1 MANGETPPPDPTAQ
15 ELIELAREI
24 RERVRS
30 RHPTHAPGGVAL
42 PDLMPLLHA
51 RDAAEGKVASIGTV
65 NPRPPGA
72 LNSLI
77 QLLKRL
83 AARLLDWHVREQ
95 VEFNRSVVRALS
107 ATLEALDEN
116 NRALARI
123 AETAA
128 LVNPIR
134 EALDENNRALARIA
148 EAAALGRDVAAHWAQ
163 WRPAW
168 EEKLEKSEIH
178 ALRALAELQGVVQ
191 QRLAQ
196 LEISFRDLTRR
207 QHEEFRLSAERSALE
222 IQQRLWRDLEK
233 VRIEFERLIHSELRL
248 LRQRAARLDPI
259 APPAAPVVQA
269 SEPPVGPLAF
279 ALRFRGSEEEIR
291 RRQTFYLP
299 YFRRAGQVLD
309 LACGR
314 GEFLELLR
322 EAGVNARGV
331 DLDPACVEICRA
343 KGLDVEQRGAFDCL
357 EQLPPSTLDAIFC
370 SHFVEHLLAA
380 QVPELIRLASSRL
393 VPGGLL
399 AVETPNPQC
408 LATLA
413 AAFYADPT
421 HQRPLPAPLLRF
433 YFEEA
438 GFGGIEVHPLS
449 PASEVYPELAAL
461 PDAFRDAFFGGMDYA
476 ILGRRL

>member
-1 MANGETPPPDPTAQ
+1 VANGETPPPDPTAQ

-77 QLLKRL
+77 QFLKRL

-107 ATLEALDEN
+107 ATL
-116 NRALARI
+116 
-123 AETAA
+123 
-128 LVNPIR
+128 

-178 ALRALAELQGVVQ
+178 ALRALAELHGVFQ

-207 QHEEFRLSAERSALE
+207 QHEEFRLSAERLALE
-222 IQQRLWRDLEK
+222 IQQRLWQDLEK

-259 APPAAPVVQA
+259 APPAAPVAQA
-269 SEPPVGPLAF
+269 GEPPVDPLAF

-291 RRQTFYLP
+291 RRQTFYVP
-299 YFRRAGQVLD
+299 YFRGAGQVLD

-343 KGLDVEQRGAFDCL
+343 KGLDVEQRGAFGCL

-370 SHFVEHLLAA
+370 SHFVEHLPAA

>member
-1 MANGETPPPDPTAQ
+1 VANGETPPPDPTAQ

-123 AETAA
+123 AE
-128 LVNPIR
+128 
-134 EALDENNRALARIA
+134 
-148 EAAALGRDVAAHWAQ
+148 AAAAGRDVAAHWAQ

-222 IQQRLWRDLEK
+222 IQQRLWQDLEK

-248 LRQRAARLDPI
+248 LRQRAARLDPV
-259 APPAAPVVQA
+259 APPAAPVAQA
-269 SEPPVGPLAF
+269 GEPPVDPLAF

-291 RRQTFYLP
+291 RRQTFYVP
-299 YFRRAGQVLD
+299 YFRGAGQVLD

-370 SHFVEHLLAA
+370 SHFVEHLPAA

-413 AAFYADPT
+413 TAFYADPT
-421 HQRPLPAPLLRF
+421 HQRPLPASLLRF

>member
-1 MANGETPPPDPTAQ
+1 VANGETPPPDPTAQ

-116 NRALARI
+116 NRALA
-123 AETAA
+123 
-128 LVNPIR
+128 
-134 EALDENNRALARIA
+134 
-148 EAAALGRDVAAHWAQ
+148 
-163 WRPAW
+163 
-168 EEKLEKSEIH
+168 
-178 ALRALAELQGVVQ
+178 ELHGVLQ

-222 IQQRLWRDLEK
+222 IQQRLWQDLEK

-248 LRQRAARLDPI
+248 LRQRAARLDPV
-259 APPAAPVVQA
+259 APPAAPAVQA
-269 SEPPVGPLAF
+269 SEPPVDPLAF

-291 RRQTFYLP
+291 RRQAFYLP
-299 YFRRAGQVLD
+299 YFRRAGQILD

-370 SHFVEHLLAA
+370 SHFVEHLPAA
-380 QVPELIRLASSRL
+380 QVPKLIRLASSRL

>member
-116 NRALARI
+116 NRALA
-123 AETAA
+123 
-128 LVNPIR
+128 
-134 EALDENNRALARIA
+134 
-148 EAAALGRDVAAHWAQ
+148 
-163 WRPAW
+163 
-168 EEKLEKSEIH
+168 
-178 ALRALAELQGVVQ
+178 ELHGVLQ

-222 IQQRLWRDLEK
+222 IQQRLWQDLEK

-248 LRQRAARLDPI
+248 LRQRAARLDPV
-259 APPAAPVVQA
+259 APPAAPAVQA
-269 SEPPVGPLAF
+269 SEPPVDPLAF

-291 RRQTFYLP
+291 RRQTFYVP
-299 YFRRAGQVLD
+299 YFRGAGQVLD

-370 SHFVEHLLAA
+370 SHFVEHLPAA

>member
-1 MANGETPPPDPTAQ
+1 MA
-15 ELIELAREI
+15 
-24 RERVRS
+24 
-30 RHPTHAPGGVAL
+30 
-42 PDLMPLLHA
+42 
-51 RDAAEGKVASIGTV
+51 
-65 NPRPPGA
+65 
-72 LNSLI
+72 
-77 QLLKRL
+77 
-83 AARLLDWHVREQ
+83 
-95 VEFNRSVVRALS
+95 
-107 ATLEALDEN
+107 
-116 NRALARI
+116 
-123 AETAA
+123 
-128 LVNPIR
+128 
-134 EALDENNRALARIA
+134 
-148 EAAALGRDVAAHWAQ
+148 
-163 WRPAW
+163 
-168 EEKLEKSEIH
+168 
-178 ALRALAELQGVVQ
+178 
-191 QRLAQ
+191 
-196 LEISFRDLTRR
+196 
-207 QHEEFRLSAERSALE
+207 
-222 IQQRLWRDLEK
+222 
-233 VRIEFERLIHSELRL
+233 
-248 LRQRAARLDPI
+248 
-259 APPAAPVVQA
+259 QA
-269 SEPPVGPLAF
+269 GEPPVDPLAF

-291 RRQTFYLP
+291 RRQTFYVP
-299 YFRRAGQVLD
+299 YFRGAGQVLD

-370 SHFVEHLLAA
+370 SHFVEHLPAA

>member
-77 QLLKRL
+77 QFLKRL

-123 AETAA
+123 AE
-128 LVNPIR
+128 
-134 EALDENNRALARIA
+134 
-148 EAAALGRDVAAHWAQ
+148 AAAAGRDVAAHWAQ

-168 EEKLEKSEIH
+168 EDKFEKSEIH
-178 ALRALAELQGVVQ
+178 ALRALAELQGVIQ

-222 IQQRLWRDLEK
+222 IQQRLWQDLEK

-259 APPAAPVVQA
+259 APPAAPVAQA
-269 SEPPVGPLAF
+269 GEPPVDPLAF

-291 RRQTFYLP
+291 RRQTFYVP
-299 YFRRAGQVLD
+299 YFRGAGQVLD

-370 SHFVEHLLAA
+370 SHFVEHLPAA

>member
-1 MANGETPPPDPTAQ
+1 VANGETPPPDPTAQ

-51 RDAAEGKVASIGTV
+51 RDAAEGKVASIGTI

-116 NRALARI
+116 NRALA
-123 AETAA
+123 
-128 LVNPIR
+128 
-134 EALDENNRALARIA
+134 
-148 EAAALGRDVAAHWAQ
+148 
-163 WRPAW
+163 
-168 EEKLEKSEIH
+168 
-178 ALRALAELQGVVQ
+178 ELHGVFQ

-196 LEISFRDLTRR
+196 LEISFRDLTRQ

-259 APPAAPVVQA
+259 APPAPPVAQA
-269 SEPPVGPLAF
+269 GEPPVDPLAF

-291 RRQTFYLP
+291 RRQTFYVP
-299 YFRRAGQVLD
+299 YFRGAGQVLD

-370 SHFVEHLLAA
+370 SHFVEHLPAA

>member
-1 MANGETPPPDPTAQ
+1 VANGETPPPDSTAQ

-30 RHPTHAPGGVAL
+30 RHPTHASGGVAL
-42 PDLMPLLHA
+42 PDLMPLFHA

-83 AARLLDWHVREQ
+83 VARLLDWHVREQ
-95 VEFNRSVVRALS
+95 VEFNRSVVQALN

-116 NRALARI
+116 NRVLARI
-123 AETAA
+123 AEAAA

-148 EAAALGRDVAAHWAQ
+148 EAAAAGRDVAAHWAQ

-178 ALRALAELQGVVQ
+178 ALRALAELQGVFQ
-191 QRLAQ
+191 QRLVQ
-196 LEISFRDLTRR
+196 LEISFRELTRR
-207 QHEEFRLSAERSALE
+207 QHEEFRLSSERSALE
-222 IQQRLWRDLEK
+222 IQQRLWQDLEK

-259 APPAAPVVQA
+259 PPAAPLAQS
-269 SEPPVGPLAF
+269 SEPTVDPLAF

-291 RRQTFYLP
+291 RRQAFYVP

-314 GEFLELLR
+314 GEFLELMR
-322 EAGVNARGV
+322 EAGLTARGV

-343 KGLDVEQRGAFDCL
+343 KGLDVQHRGAFACL
-357 EQLPPSTLDAIFC
+357 EQLPPASLDGMFC
-370 SHFVEHLLAA
+370 SHFLEHLPGTRVA
-380 QVPELIRLASSRL
+380 ELIRLAASRL
-393 VPGGLL
+393 AAGGLL
-399 AVETPNPQC
+399 VVETPNPQC

-421 HQRPLPAPLLRF
+421 HRHPLPASLLRF

-438 GFGGIEVHPLS
+438 GFGGIEVHLLS
-449 PASEVYPELAAL
+449 PAVEAYPELAAL
-461 PDAFRDAFFGGMDYA
+461 PDAFRESFFGAMDYA

>member
-77 QLLKRL
+77 QFLKRL

-107 ATLEALDEN
+107 ATL
-116 NRALARI
+116 
-123 AETAA
+123 
-128 LVNPIR
+128 

-178 ALRALAELQGVVQ
+178 ALRALAELHGVFQ

-222 IQQRLWRDLEK
+222 IQQRLWQDLEK

-259 APPAAPVVQA
+259 APPAAPVAQA
-269 SEPPVGPLAF
+269 GEPPVDPLAF

-370 SHFVEHLLAA
+370 SHFVEHLPAA